1 MNYRFKGG
9 AALIAGCGAVFWPGA
24 FIFSFPGLMG
34 SYWRETFQVGSA
46 AVGQTL
52 SIVLATIGVFMFFV
66 GRWQEKIGPT
76 RLAAIGAVFCG
87 AGTLLLGYASSIVH
101 VYVWAFMMGMSSSC
115 IYIPALT
122 VAQRWYPQKRGLVSG
137 LVNLVFGFS
146 AAFISP
152 IYVQLLNYLTYNQI
166 TIILGLISLIC
177 GLAVAPFV
185 RFPETAVPPES
196 TGLQTTALP
205 DGDLTV
211 FQSLQTATFWF
222 LWLTWAFSG
231 AAGVA
236 MIPLSTSF
244 GLSKGL
250 NVGQAALILTAFNL
264 TNGLSR
270 LASGYLSDIIGRN
283 VTMSM
288 AFLAAGC
295 AYFLM
300 PHLEGLVM
308 WCMLAAAVGYAFG
321 TLFSVSAPLAS
332 DCFGLTHFGA
342 IFGLVFTA
350 YGFIAG
356 PLGPWLSG
364 LILDSSGG
372 NFKLV
377 FSYLGSF
384 CVVSTIFIWFTRP
397 PAPASHH

>member
-1 MNYRFKGG
+1 MKYRFKGG

-166 TIILGLISLIC
+166 TIILGLI
-177 GLAVAPFV
+177 
-185 RFPETAVPPES
+185 
-196 TGLQTTALP
+196 
-205 DGDLTV
+205 
-211 FQSLQTATFWF
+211 
-222 LWLTWAFSG
+222 
-231 AAGVA
+231 
-236 MIPLSTSF
+236 
-244 GLSKGL
+244 
-250 NVGQAALILTAFNL
+250 
-264 TNGLSR
+264 
-270 LASGYLSDIIGRN
+270 
-283 VTMSM
+283 
-288 AFLAAGC
+288 
-295 AYFLM
+295 
-300 PHLEGLVM
+300 
-308 WCMLAAAVGYAFG
+308 
-321 TLFSVSAPLAS
+321 
-332 DCFGLTHFGA
+332 
-342 IFGLVFTA
+342 
-350 YGFIAG
+350 
-356 PLGPWLSG
+356 
-364 LILDSSGG
+364 
-372 NFKLV
+372 
-377 FSYLGSF
+377 
-384 CVVSTIFIWFTRP
+384 
-397 PAPASHH
+397 

>member
-1 MNYRFKGG
+1 MELDQRYKGR

-34 SYWRETFQVGSA
+34 AYWRETFQVGSA

-52 SIVLATIGVFMFFV
+52 FFVLAPLGIFMFLV
-66 GRWQEKIGPT
+66 GRWQEKTGPAS
-76 RLAAIGAVFCG
+76 LAAIGAVFCG
-87 AGTLLLGYASSIVH
+87 AGTLLLGYATSIVH
-101 VYVWAFMMGMSSSC
+101 VYVWACMMGISSSC

-122 VAQRWYPQKRGLVSG
+122 VGQRWYPHKRGLVSG
-137 LVNLVFGFS
+137 LVNLVFALS
-146 AAFISP
+146 AALLSP
-152 IYVQLLNYLTYNQI
+152 IYVQLLNFLTYNQI
-166 TIILGLISLIC
+166 TIVLGLIALLC

-185 RFPETAVPPES
+185 RFPESAVPPES
-196 TGLQTTALP
+196 KGLQTTALP

-211 FQSLQTATFWF
+211 SQGLRTAAFWL
-222 LWLTWAFSG
+222 LWLTWAISG
-231 AAGVA
+231 AAGIA

-250 NVGQAALILTAFNL
+250 NVAQAALVLTAFNL

-283 VTMSM
+283 VTMSV

-295 AYFLM
+295 SYFLM
-300 PHLEGLVM
+300 PYLDGLVV
-308 WCMLAAAVGYAFG
+308 WCVLAATVGYAFG

-350 YGFIAG
+350 YGFVAG

-364 LILDSSGG
+364 VMLDATSG

-377 FSYLGSF
+377 FSYLGF
-384 CVVSTIFIWFTRP
+384 FYILATI
-397 PAPASHH
+397 